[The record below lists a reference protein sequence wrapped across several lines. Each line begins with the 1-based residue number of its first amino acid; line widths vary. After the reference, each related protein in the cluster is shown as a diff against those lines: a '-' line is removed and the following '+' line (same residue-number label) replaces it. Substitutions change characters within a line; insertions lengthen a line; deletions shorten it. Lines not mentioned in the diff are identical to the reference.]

1 VRFDAILCDIDGCLG
16 PETNAPFDVPHLST
30 IAQYNREAIR
40 TRSQPVLT
48 LCSGRPQ
55 PFAEALCRVIGN
67 SLLPCIAEMGVW
79 LYEPANNRFMIDPS
93 ILPEHKRWIREAT
106 GYIEETWLPKG
117 LIIQPGKSA
126 SISLWHADTA
136 YLMSLKPILAQH
148 FASKGWNLRISSS
161 VAWIN
166 CDLAHVSKGTG
177 IERFRQVTGFTTPRL
192 AGIGDTMGDIAIREQ
207 VSYFAVPS
215 NAQDELK
222 RHADYI
228 SPHAEIEGVL
238 DIIKHL
244 NSMPG

>member
-1 VRFDAILCDIDGCLG
+1 MRFDAILCDIDGCLG
-16 PETNAPFDVPHLST
+16 PETNAPFDVPHLAT
-30 IAQYNREAIR
+30 IAEYNREAIR

-79 LYEPANNRFMIDPS
+79 LYDPANNRFIMDPA
-93 ILPEHKRWIREAT
+93 ILPEHRRWVREAT
-106 GYIEETWLPKG
+106 AYIEEHWIPRG

-126 SISLWHADTA
+126 SISLWHPDTPF
-136 YLMSLKPILAQH
+136 LMSLKPILAAH
-148 FASKGWNLRISSS
+148 FASMGWQLRISSS
-161 VAWIN
+161 VAWVN

-177 IERFRQVTGFTTPRL
+177 ITRFCTQTGLAKPRL

-222 RHADYI
+222 KHADYI
-228 SPHAEIEGVL
+228 SPHAEIDGVL
-238 DIIKHL
+238 DIIDHL
-244 NSMPG
+244 NALPA